1 MTVTSRTDQT
11 PRHDPHLN
19 NGRTPGVRLRVVVV
33 GCGLGGLACAFSLQK
48 AGHDVVILETAR
60 SIGEIGAGIQVT
72 PNLSRILIRWGLR
85 DKLNKLAVVPE
96 AIVFRRYKTG
106 AKVGGSVWGSKME
119 RDHGSPYYHVH
130 VSILRSNSNILLTGG
145 FQRADLHRMLYELA
159 QQAGVTIRLASTVK
173 SIDPSAPSLILSNGE
188 TIHCDLI
195 VGADGVK
202 STIREVVV
210 GGPDKPRPTGDAAY
224 RAIIPAEKMR
234 GDPELEALLENPEMT
249 AWMGPGRHIMAY
261 CIRGRNEYNMVL
273 IHPDGRD
280 GSAPAVESW
289 TAEGSIEEM
298 RRDFSGWEPR
308 IQKLIHL
315 IPSTLKWMLA
325 DREPLEKW
333 VHDSGKVVLLGDSC
347 HPMLP
352 YRAQGAAMAVE
363 DAVVLGGLLSGVGR
377 LDDLPRLL
385 REYQDL
391 RLPRTAESQK
401 SARLN
406 QFIFHLP
413 DGPEQ
418 LARDGDMSQA
428 MEWEQAWL
436 SREKG
441 KNGVLKEERIWA
453 GNMNQWADQTKNKLQ
468 FGYDAFEAVEEW
480 WRQNR

>member
-1 MTVTSRTDQT
+1 MTIASRTGQDT
-11 PRHDPHLN
+11 RYESNFN
-19 NGRTPGVRLRVVVV
+19 NGRIPGVRLNVVVV

-48 AGHDVVILETAR
+48 AGHNVVILEAAR

-72 PNLSRILIRWGLR
+72 PNLSRILIKWGLR
-85 DKLNKLAVVPE
+85 EKLEKLAVVPE

-119 RDHGSPYYHVH
+119 RDHGSPYFHVH
-130 VSILRSNSNILLTGG
+130 
-145 FQRADLHRMLYELA
+145 RADFHRMLYELA
-159 QQAGVTIRLASTVK
+159 ERAGVRVRLASTVK
-173 SIDPSAPSLILSNGE
+173 SIDPSAPSLTLFNGE
-188 TIHCDLI
+188 IIHCDLI

-210 GGPDKPRPTGDAAY
+210 GGPDRPRPTGDAAY

-234 GDPELEALLENPEMT
+234 GDPELKALLDNPEMT

-261 CIRGRNEYNMVL
+261 CIRARQEYNMVL

-289 TAEGSIEEM
+289 TAEGSVEDM

-315 IPSTLKWMLA
+315 IPSTLKWLLA

-333 VHDSGKVVLLGDSC
+333 VHDSGRVVLLGDSC

-363 DAVVLGGLLSGVGR
+363 DAVVLGGLLSGVR
-377 LDDLPRLL
+377 RTDDLPRLL
-385 REYQDL
+385 RAYQDL

-418 LARDGDMSQA
+418 LARDADMRQA

-436 SREKG
+436 SKENG
-441 KNGVLKEERIWA
+441 KSGSGLKEERTWE

-468 FGYDAFEAVEEW
+468 FGYDAFTAVEEW
-480 WRQNR
+480 WSQNR

>member
-1 MTVTSRTDQT
+1 MTISSRTGQD
-11 PRHDPHLN
+11 PRYESNLN
-19 NGRTPGVRLRVVVV
+19 GGRTPGVRLNIVVV

-48 AGHDVVILETAR
+48 AGHSVVILEAAR

-72 PNLSRILIRWGLR
+72 PNLSRILIKWGLR
-85 DKLNKLAVVPE
+85 DKLDKLAVVPQ

-130 VSILRSNSNILLTGG
+130 
-145 FQRADLHRMLYELA
+145 RADLHRWLYELA
-159 QQAGVTIRLASTVK
+159 EQAGVTIRLASTVK
-173 SIDPSAPSLILSNGE
+173 SIDPSMPSLTLSNGE
-188 TIHCDLI
+188 TIRCDLI

-202 STIREVVV
+202 SAIREVVV
-210 GGPDKPRPTGDAAY
+210 GGPDRPRPTGDAAY
-224 RAIIPAEKMR
+224 RAIIPAEQMR

-261 CIRGRNEYNMVL
+261 CIRDRNEYNMVL

-315 IPSTLKWMLA
+315 IPSALKWLLA

-333 VHDSGKVVLLGDSC
+333 VHDSGRVVLLGDSC

-352 YRAQGAAMAVE
+352 YRAQGAAMAIE
-363 DAVVLGGLLSGVGR
+363 DAVVLGGLLSGISQ

-385 REYQDL
+385 RAYQDL
-391 RLPRTAESQK
+391 RLPRTAESQR

-418 LARDGDMSQA
+418 LARDADMRQA

-441 KNGVLKEERIWA
+441 KNGPTLKEECTWA

-468 FGYDAFEAVEEW
+468 FGYDAFAAVEEW
-480 WRQNR
+480 WRQNK

>member
-1 MTVTSRTDQT
+1 MTASSLSNDTRCTDN
-11 PRHDPHLN
+11 LN
-19 NGRTPGVRLRVVVV
+19 SGRIPNTRLNVVVV
-33 GCGLGGLACAFSLQK
+33 GCGLGGLACALSLQR
-48 AGHDVVILETAR
+48 AGHNAVILEAAR

-85 DKLNKLAVVPE
+85 DELEKLAVVPQ
-96 AIVFRRYKTG
+96 AIVFRHKNG
-106 AKVGGSVWGSKME
+106 EKVGGSVWGSKME
-119 RDHGSPYYHVH
+119 RDHGSPYYHIH
-130 VSILRSNSNILLTGG
+130 
-145 FQRADLHRMLYELA
+145 RADLHRMLYKLVE
-159 QQAGVTIRLASTVK
+159 QAGVKVRLASTVK
-173 SIDPSAPSLILSNGE
+173 SINPLAPSVTLFGGE
-188 TIHCDLI
+188 TMHCDLI

-202 STIREVVV
+202 SMIREVVV
-210 GGPDKPRPTGDAAY
+210 GGPDRPQPTGDAAY

-261 CIRGRNEYNMVL
+261 CIRGREEYNMVL

-289 TAEGSIEEM
+289 TAEGSVEEM

-308 IQKLIHL
+308 IQKLINL
-315 IPSTLKWMLA
+315 IPSTLKWLLA
-325 DREPLEKW
+325 DRQPLDKW

-352 YRAQGAAMAVE
+352 YRAQGAAMAIE
-363 DAVVLGGLLSGVGR
+363 DAVVLGGLLSGVRGP
-377 LDDLPRLL
+377 DDLPRLL
-385 REYQDL
+385 RAYQAL
-391 RLPRTAESQK
+391 RLPRTAETQK

-418 LARDGDMSQA
+418 VARDADMKLA
-428 MEWEQAWL
+428 MDWEQDL
-436 SREKG
+436 LNRQNG
-441 KNGVLKEERIWA
+441 KNGSSLKEERSWA

-468 FGYDAFEAVEEW
+468 FAYDAFAVVEEW
-480 WRQNR
+480 WKQNS

>member
-1 MTVTSRTDQT
+1 MTVISRTGQDT
-11 PRHDPHLN
+11 RHASNFN
-19 NGRTPGVRLRVVVV
+19 NGRTPGVRLNVAVV

-48 AGHDVVILETAR
+48 AGHNVVILEAAR

-85 DKLNKLAVVPE
+85 DKLDKLAAVPQ

-106 AKVGGSVWGSKME
+106 VKVGGSVWGSKME
-119 RDHGSPYYHVH
+119 CDHGSPYYHVH
-130 VSILRSNSNILLTGG
+130 
-145 FQRADLHRMLYELA
+145 RADLHCMLYELA
-159 QQAGVTIRLASTVK
+159 EQAGVTIRLASTVK
-173 SIDPSAPSLILSNGE
+173 SINPSAPSLTLSNGE
-188 TIHCDLI
+188 TMHCDLI

-210 GGPDKPRPTGDAAY
+210 GGPDRPRPTGDAAY
-224 RAIIPAEKMR
+224 RAIIPAEQMR

-261 CIRGRNEYNMVL
+261 CIRNRQEYNMVL

-289 TAEGSIEEM
+289 TAGGSVEEM

-315 IPSTLKWMLA
+315 IPSTLKWLLA

-333 VHDSGKVVLLGDSC
+333 VHDSGRVVLLGDSC

-363 DAVVLGGLLSGVGR
+363 DAVILGGLLSGICR
-377 LDDLPRLL
+377 TDDLPRLL
-385 REYQDL
+385 RAYQDL

-418 LARDGDMSQA
+418 LARDENMRQA
-428 MEWEQAWL
+428 MEWEQGWL
-436 SREKG
+436 NRENG
-441 KNGVLKEERIWA
+441 KNGSVLKDERTWA

-468 FGYDAFEAVEEW
+468 FGYDAFAAVEEW
-480 WRQNR
+480 WTQNRK

>member
-1 MTVTSRTDQT
+1 MTVSSRTGQA
-11 PRHDPHLN
+11 PRHESNLN
-19 NGRTPGVRLRVVVV
+19 NGRTPGVRVNVVVV

-48 AGHDVVILETAR
+48 AGHSVVILEAAR

-72 PNLSRILIRWGLR
+72 PNLSRILIKWGLR
-85 DKLNKLAVVPE
+85 DRLDKLAVVPQ
-96 AIVFRRYKTG
+96 AIVFRSYKTG
-106 AKVGGSVWGSKME
+106 VKVGGSVWGSKME
-119 RDHGSPYYHVH
+119 HDHDSPYYHVH
-130 VSILRSNSNILLTGG
+130 
-145 FQRADLHRMLYELA
+145 RADLHRMLYELA
-159 QQAGVTIRLASTVK
+159 EQAGVTIRLASTVK
-173 SIDPSAPSLILSNGE
+173 SIDPSTPSLTLSNGE

-202 STIREVVV
+202 SAIREVVV
-210 GGPDKPRPTGDAAY
+210 GGPDRPRPTGDAAY
-224 RAIIPAEKMR
+224 RAIIPAEQMR

-315 IPSTLKWMLA
+315 IPSTLKWLLA

-333 VHDSGKVVLLGDSC
+333 VHDSGRVVLLGDSC

-352 YRAQGAAMAVE
+352 YRAQGAAMAIE
-363 DAVVLGGLLSGVGR
+363 DAVVLGGLLSGISQ
-377 LDDLPRLL
+377 LDDLPQLL
-385 REYQDL
+385 RAYQGL

-418 LARDGDMSQA
+418 LARDADMRQA

-436 SREKG
+436 GREKG
-441 KNGVLKEERIWA
+441 KNGPTLKEERTWA

-468 FGYDAFEAVEEW
+468 FGYDAFAAADEW
-480 WRQNR
+480 WRQNK

>member
-1 MTVTSRTDQT
+1 MTVSSRTGQA
-11 PRHDPHLN
+11 PRHESNLN
-19 NGRTPGVRLRVVVV
+19 NGRTPGVRVNVVVV

-48 AGHDVVILETAR
+48 AGHSVVILEAAR

-72 PNLSRILIRWGLR
+72 PNLSRILIKWGLR
-85 DKLNKLAVVPE
+85 DRLDKLAVVPQ
-96 AIVFRRYKTG
+96 AIVFRSYKTG
-106 AKVGGSVWGSKME
+106 VKVGGSVWGSKME
-119 RDHGSPYYHVH
+119 HDHDSPYYHVH
-130 VSILRSNSNILLTGG
+130 
-145 FQRADLHRMLYELA
+145 RADLHRMLYELA
-159 QQAGVTIRLASTVK
+159 EQAGATIRLASTVK
-173 SIDPSAPSLILSNGE
+173 SIDPSTPSLTLSNGE

-202 STIREVVV
+202 SAIREVVV
-210 GGPDKPRPTGDAAY
+210 GGPDRPRPTGDAAY
-224 RAIIPAEKMR
+224 RAIIPAEQMR

-315 IPSTLKWMLA
+315 IPSTLKWLLA

-333 VHDSGKVVLLGDSC
+333 VHDSGRVVLLGDSC

-352 YRAQGAAMAVE
+352 YRAQGAAMAIE
-363 DAVVLGGLLSGVGR
+363 DAVVLGGLLSGISQ
-377 LDDLPRLL
+377 LDDLPQLL
-385 REYQDL
+385 RAYQGL

-418 LARDGDMSQA
+418 LARDADMRQA

-436 SREKG
+436 GREKG
-441 KNGVLKEERIWA
+441 KNGLTLKEERTWA

-468 FGYDAFEAVEEW
+468 FGYDAFAAADEW
-480 WRQNR
+480 WRQNK

>member
-1 MTVTSRTDQT
+1 MTVTSRTSTAQESN
-11 PRHDPHLN
+11 LN
-19 NGRTPGVRLRVVVV
+19 NGRTPSVRLNVVVV

-48 AGHDVVILETAR
+48 AGHNVVVLESAR
-60 SIGEIGAGIQVT
+60 NIGEIGAGIQVT

-85 DKLNKLAVVPE
+85 DKLDKLAVVPQ

-130 VSILRSNSNILLTGG
+130 
-145 FQRADLHRMLYELA
+145 RADLHRMLYDLA
-159 QQAGVTIRLASTVK
+159 EQAGVTIRLASTVK
-173 SIDPSAPSLILSNGE
+173 SIDPSTPSLTLSDGE
-188 TIHCDLI
+188 TVHCDLI

-210 GGPDKPRPTGDAAY
+210 GGPDRPRPTGDAAY
-224 RAIIPAEKMR
+224 RAIIPAEQMR

-261 CIRGRNEYNMVL
+261 CIRGRDEYNMVL

-315 IPSTLKWMLA
+315 IPSTLKWLLA

-333 VHDSGKVVLLGDSC
+333 VHDSGRVVLLGDSC

-363 DAVVLGGLLSGVGR
+363 DAVVLGGLLSGIR
-377 LDDLPRLL
+377 RPDDLPRLL
-385 REYQDL
+385 RAYQDL

-418 LARDGDMSQA
+418 LARDADMRKA

-441 KNGVLKEERIWA
+441 KNGSTLKDERTWA

-468 FGYDAFEAVEEW
+468 FGYDAFVAVDEW

>member
-1 MTVTSRTDQT
+1 MTVSSRTGQDSRYE
-11 PRHDPHLN
+11 PNLN
-19 NGRTPGVRLRVVVV
+19 NERTPGVRLSVVVV

-48 AGHDVVILETAR
+48 AGHSVIILEAAR
-60 SIGEIGAGIQVT
+60 NIGEIGAGIQVT

-85 DKLNKLAVVPE
+85 DKLDKQAVVPQ

-106 AKVGGSVWGSKME
+106 VKVGGSVWGSKME
-119 RDHGSPYYHVH
+119 HDHGSPYYHVH
-130 VSILRSNSNILLTGG
+130 
-145 FQRADLHRMLYELA
+145 RADLHRMLYELA
-159 QQAGVTIRLASTVK
+159 EQAGVTVRLGSTVA
-173 SIDPSAPSLILSNGE
+173 SIDPLMPSLTLCNGE
-188 TIHCDLI
+188 IIHCDLI

-202 STIREVVV
+202 SIIREVVV
-210 GGPDKPRPTGDAAY
+210 GGPDRPRPTGDAAY
-224 RAIIPAEKMR
+224 RAIIPAEQMR

-261 CIRGRNEYNMVL
+261 CIRGCNEYNMVL

-289 TAEGSIEEM
+289 TAGGSIEEM

-315 IPSTLKWMLA
+315 IPSTLKWLLA
-325 DREPLEKW
+325 DREPLEEW
-333 VHDSGKVVLLGDSC
+333 VHDSGRVVLLGDSC

-352 YRAQGAAMAVE
+352 YRAQGAAMAIE
-363 DAVVLGGLLSGVGR
+363 DAVVLGGLLSGIHK

-385 REYQDL
+385 RAYQDL
-391 RLPRTAESQK
+391 RFPRTAESQK

-418 LARDGDMSQA
+418 LARDADMRQA

-436 SREKG
+436 CREKD
-441 KNGVLKEERIWA
+441 KNKPALNEGRTWA
-453 GNMNQWADQTKNKLQ
+453 GNMNQWADQTKNKVQ
-468 FGYDAFEAVEEW
+468 FGYDAFAAVEGW

>member
-1 MTVTSRTDQT
+1 MTASSLFGD
-11 PRHDPHLN
+11 PRDAHNLN
-19 NGRTPGVRLRVVVV
+19 NGRTPNIRLNVVVV

-48 AGHDVVILETAR
+48 AGHNIVILEAAR

-85 DKLNKLAVVPE
+85 DKLDKLAVVPQ
-96 AIVFRRYKTG
+96 AIVFRCYKNG
-106 AKVGGSVWGSKME
+106 EKIGGSVWGSKME

-130 VSILRSNSNILLTGG
+130 
-145 FQRADLHRMLYELA
+145 RADLHCMLYELVE
-159 QQAGVTIRLASTVK
+159 QAGVTVRLGSTVK
-173 SIDPSAPSLILSNGE
+173 SINPSAPSVTLFNGE

-202 STIREVVV
+202 SMIREVVV

-224 RAIIPAEKMR
+224 RAIIPATKMR

-261 CIRGRNEYNMVL
+261 CIRSREEYNMVL

-289 TAEGSIEEM
+289 MAEGSVEEM

-308 IQKLIHL
+308 IQKLIQL
-315 IPSTLKWMLA
+315 IPSTLKWLLA

-352 YRAQGAAMAVE
+352 YRAQGAAMAIE
-363 DAVVLGGLLSGVGR
+363 DAVVLGGLLSGMRR
-377 LDDLPRLL
+377 LDELPRLL
-385 REYQDL
+385 RAYQTL
-391 RLPRTAESQK
+391 RLPRTAETQK

-418 LARDGDMSQA
+418 VARDADMKSA
-428 MEWEQAWL
+428 MEWEQDLL
-436 SREKG
+436 SRQSGKG
-441 KNGVLKEERIWA
+441 GPPLKEERSWA

-468 FGYDAFEAVEEW
+468 FRYDAFAAVEEW
-480 WRQNR
+480 WRQNS